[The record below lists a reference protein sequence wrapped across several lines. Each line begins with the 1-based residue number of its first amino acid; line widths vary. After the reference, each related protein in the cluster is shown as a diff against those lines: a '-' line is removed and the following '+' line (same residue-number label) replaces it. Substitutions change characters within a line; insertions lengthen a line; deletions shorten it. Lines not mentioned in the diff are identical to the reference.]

1 MMQIRSVITPL
12 LGLMLLL
19 SACAEECRAQVAPE
33 PELHFSVTEA
43 DIHNEFYRDGPV
55 AAHTVLTSGP
65 KPRLIVA
72 FPAGNSGVS
81 LWFREGAS
89 PARWAR
95 PMHMKPVKVASESGP
110 LHGIGMDLEVTVPA
124 LTLAKAVLGN
134 IRTIRSYLHERTV
147 DARLD
152 VALAREGDAY
162 VWQRTRLDGVGGYRL
177 ALEPTG
183 GTTVEETVSDFT
195 LSAGDDGKIRFHL
208 TALSGDEP
216 LTPIGK
222 DLMLLSGA
230 AEDALSRNIL
240 AFLSYGEKLLAGSWR
255 FNTYFGRDTLLT
267 TALLMPVLED
277 SVIDAALGSVIERL
291 AGTGEV
297 AHEEDIGEFAVLRQ
311 LQRGGKAVAKPV
323 YDYAMVDE
331 DYMLAPV
338 LARYLGDRREGL
350 ANLRVLLERK
360 TAGGE
365 RYGDA
370 LMRNLRL
377 VLASAEAFAAEPAPE
392 NLIAIEDG
400 MRVGEW
406 RDSQEGLGNG
416 RYAYSV
422 NAVLVPAALEAM
434 VALDEAGVLAPYA
447 ASDELAPA
455 RERAAVW
462 AASAP
467 ALFDVTIPAD
477 RARAEIGAYAATQGV
492 PANEALALVDADG
505 MRFPAL
511 SLDAAGR
518 PVPVVQSDP
527 GFLLFFRDPAPE
539 LIERSLDEVLVPF
552 PAGLM
557 TPVGMVVANPVYAD
571 DALEA
576 IFTKGHYHG
585 PVVWPW
591 QQAMMAAGLKRQLA
605 REDLPAATREKL
617 LALERALWTV
627 IGAGHDVKTAE
638 LWSWEYR
645 EGAYHAAAYGQ
656 GAGHLTESNAAQL
669 WSTVYLA
676 VQPPHWVPETEKAE
690 KGSEPF
696 SR

>member
-1 MMQIRSVITPL
+1 MMQLRPVTIPL
-12 LGLMLLL
+12 LGLILLL
-19 SACAEECRAQVAPE
+19 SAGAQECRAQVAPE

-81 LWFREGAS
+81 LWFREGAR
-89 PARWAR
+89 PARWAK
-95 PMHMKPVKVASESGP
+95 PMHMQPVKVARESGP
-110 LHGIGMDLEVTVPA
+110 LHGVGMDLEVTVPA
-124 LTLAKAVLGN
+124 LTLEKAVLGN
-134 IRTIRSYLHERTV
+134 IRTIRSYLHEKTV

-152 VALAREGDAY
+152 VAVAREGDVY
-162 VWQRTRLDGVGGYRL
+162 VWQRARLDGIGGYRI
-177 ALEPTG
+177 ALEPTS
-183 GTTVEETVSDFT
+183 GTTVAETVGGFT
-195 LSAGDDGKIRFHL
+195 LNAGDDGKIRFHL
-208 TALSGDEP
+208 TALSGDAP

-222 DLMLLSGA
+222 DRILLSGA

-255 FNTYFGRDTLLT
+255 FNTYFGRDTLLS

-291 AGTGEV
+291 AATGEV

-311 LQRGGKAVAKPV
+311 LERGGKAEAKPV

-338 LARYLGDRREGL
+338 LARYLGDRRAGL
-350 ANLRVLLERK
+350 ANLRILLERK
-360 TAGGE
+360 TTGGE

-392 NLIAIEDG
+392 NLIAIEEG

-416 RYAYSV
+416 RFAYSV
-422 NAVLVPAALEAM
+422 NVVLVPAALEAM
-434 VALDEAGVLAPYA
+434 VKLEEAGVLAPYA
-447 ASDELAPA
+447 AADELAPA

-462 AASAP
+462 EAIAP
-467 ALFDVTIPAD
+467 MLFDVTIPAD
-477 RARAEIGAYAATQGV
+477 RARAEISAYAATQGV
-492 PANEALALVDADG
+492 PADEALAVVDADG

-539 LIERSLDEVLVPF
+539 LIERSLDGVLVPF

-576 IFTKGHYHG
+576 IFT
-585 PVVWPW
+585 
-591 QQAMMAAGLKRQLA
+591 
-605 REDLPAATREKL
+605 
-617 LALERALWTV
+617 
-627 IGAGHDVKTAE
+627 
-638 LWSWEYR
+638 
-645 EGAYHAAAYGQ
+645 
-656 GAGHLTESNAAQL
+656 
-669 WSTVYLA
+669 
-676 VQPPHWVPETEKAE
+676 
-690 KGSEPF
+690 
-696 SR
+696 

>member
-1 MMQIRSVITPL
+1 MPL
-12 LGLMLLL
+12 LGFMFLGFMLLVFML
-19 SACAEECRAQVAPE
+19 LPSACAEERRADGAPE

-43 DIHNEFYRDGPV
+43 NIHNEFYRNGPV
-55 AAHTVLTSGP
+55 AAHIVLTSGP

-72 FPAGNSGVS
+72 YPAGNSGVS

-89 PARWAR
+89 PAIWAK
-95 PMHMKPVKVASESGP
+95 PMHMNPVKKGGEGGP
-110 LHGIGMDLEVTVPA
+110 LYGVEMDLEVTVPT
-124 LTLAKAVLGN
+124 LTLEQAVLGN
-134 IRTIRSYLHERTV
+134 IRTIRTYLHERTV
-147 DARLD
+147 DARLE
-152 VALAREGDAY
+152 VAVARHGDAY
-162 VWQRTRLDGVGGYRL
+162 VWQRTRLDGIGGYRI
-177 ALEPTG
+177 ALKPTG
-183 GTTVEETVSDFT
+183 GTVVEETASDFM
-195 LSAGDDGKIRFHL
+195 LNAGDDGKVSFHL
-208 TALSGDEP
+208 TALSGDQP
-216 LTPIGK
+216 LTPI
-222 DLMLLSGA
+222 DQDHLLLPEA

-240 AFLSYGEKLLAGSWR
+240 AFLSYREKLLAGSWR

-277 SVIDAALGSVIERL
+277 SVIEAALGSVIERL

-297 AHEEDIGEFAVLRQ
+297 AHEEDIGEFAVLRR
-311 LQRGGKAVAKPV
+311 LERGGQAEAQPV

-338 LARYLGDRREGL
+338 LARYLGDRREGP
-350 ANLRVLLERK
+350 ANVRALLERK

-370 LMRNLRL
+370 LLRNLRL
-377 VLASAEAFAAEPAPE
+377 VLASAAAFAAEPVPG

-400 MRVGEW
+400 LRVGEW

-416 RYAYSV
+416 RYAYNV
-422 NAVLVPAALEAM
+422 NVALVPAALEAM
-434 VALDEAGVLAPYA
+434 VVLDEAGVLAPYA
-447 ASDELAPA
+447 AAGELAPA
-455 RERAAVW
+455 RERASVW
-462 AASAP
+462 AESAP

-477 RARAEIGAYAATQGV
+477 RARAEIGAWAATQGV
-492 PANEALALVDADG
+492 PATEALALVDADG

-511 SLDAAGR
+511 SLDTAGQ

-527 GFLLFFRDPAPE
+527 GFLLFFREPAPE

-576 IFTKGHYHG
+576 MFTKGHYHG

-591 QQAMMAAGLKRQLA
+591 QQAMMAAGLKRQLT
-605 REDLPAATREKL
+605 RDDLPAATREKL
-617 LALERALWTV
+617 LAHERALWQV
-627 IGAGHDVKTAE
+627 IDAGHAVQTAE

-645 EGAYHAAAYGQ
+645 DGAYHAAAYGQ

-676 VQPPHWVPETEKAE
+676 VRPPHSVPE
-690 KGSEPF
+690 
-696 SR
+696 RD

>member
-1 MMQIRSVITPL
+1 MQIRSVITTV
-12 LGLMLLL
+12 LGLLLL
-19 SACAEECRAQVAPE
+19 STGADQCRAQVTPAPE
-33 PELHFSVTEA
+33 LRFSVTEA
-43 DIHNEFYRDGPV
+43 NIHNEFYRDGSV

-81 LWFREGAS
+81 LWFREGTIPAS
-89 PARWAR
+89 WAR
-95 PMHMKPVKVASESGP
+95 PSQMKPVKRAWESGP
-110 LHGIGMDLEVTVPA
+110 LHGVAMDLEVKVP
-124 LTLAKAVLGN
+124 TLRLEKAVLGN
-134 IRTIRSYLHERTV
+134 IRTIRSYLHEKTV
-147 DARLD
+147 DARLE
-152 VALAREGDAY
+152 VAAAREGDAW
-162 VWQRTRLDGVGGYRL
+162 VWQRARLDGSGGYRIEV
-177 ALEPTG
+177 EPTG
-183 GTTVEETVSDFT
+183 GTVVEETAGDFT
-195 LSAGDDGKIRFHL
+195 LSAGDDGRIRFRL

-216 LTPIGK
+216 LTPIDK
-222 DLMLLSGA
+222 HHMLLPTA
-230 AEDALSRNIL
+230 AEDVLSRNIL
-240 AFLSYGEKLLAGSWR
+240 AFLSYREKLLAGSWR
-255 FNTYFGRDTLLT
+255 FNTYFGRDTLLA

-277 SVIDAALGSVIERL
+277 RVIEAALGSVIERL
-291 AGTGEV
+291 ANTGEV

-311 LQRGGKAVAKPV
+311 LERGGKAEAKPV

-338 LARYLGDRREGL
+338 LARYLGDRREGP
-350 ANLRVLLERK
+350 ANVRDLLERR

-377 VLASAEAFAAEPAPE
+377 VLASAEAFAAEPAPA

-416 RYAYSV
+416 RFAYSV
-422 NAVLVPAALEAM
+422 NAVLVPAALEATA
-434 VALDEAGVLAPYA
+434 ALDEAGVLAPYA
-447 ASDELAPA
+447 AANELAPA
-455 RERAAVW
+455 RKRAEVW

-477 RARAEIGAYAATQGV
+477 RARAEIAAYAATQGV

-511 SLDAAGR
+511 SLDAFGQ

-527 GFLLFFRDPAPE
+527 GLLLFFRDPDPA
-539 LIERSLDEVLVPF
+539 LIGRSLDEVLVPF

-571 DALEA
+571 DSLEA

-605 REDLPAATREKL
+605 RDDLPAATREKL
-617 LALERALWTV
+617 LAHERALWQV
-627 IGAGHDVKTAE
+627 IAAGHEVKTAE

-645 EGAYHAAAYGQ
+645 DGAYQAAAYGQ

-676 VQPPHWVPETEKAE
+676 VQPPHRREAL
-690 KGSEPF
+690 
-696 SR
+696 

>member
-1 MMQIRSVITPL
+1 MPFRSVVIPF
-12 LGLMLLL
+12 LGLLLL
-19 SACAEECRAQVAPE
+19 PSACAEERRAEVAPQ

-43 DIHNEFYRDGPV
+43 SIHNEFYRDGPV
-55 AAHTVLTSGP
+55 AAHIVLTSGP
-65 KPRLIVA
+65 KPRLVVA
-72 FPAGNSGVS
+72 YPAGNSGVS

-89 PARWAR
+89 PALWAK
-95 PMHMKPVKVASESGP
+95 PMHMKPVKVGWEGGP
-110 LHGIGMDLEVTVPA
+110 LHGVEMDLEVTVP
-124 LTLAKAVLGN
+124 TLRLEKAVLGN
-134 IRTIRSYLHERTV
+134 IRTIRTYLHERTV
-147 DARLD
+147 DARLE
-152 VALAREGDAY
+152 VAVARDGDTW
-162 VWQRTRLDGVGGYRL
+162 VWQRRRLDGIGGYRIT
-177 ALEPTG
+177 LEPTG
-183 GTTVEETVSDFT
+183 GTVVEETASNFT
-195 LSAGDDGKIRFHL
+195 LNAGDDGKISFHL

-216 LTPIGK
+216 LTPI
-222 DLMLLSGA
+222 DPDHLLLPGA
-230 AEDALSRNIL
+230 AADALSRNIL
-240 AFLSYGEKLLAGSWR
+240 AFLSYREKLLAGSWR

-277 SVIDAALGSVIERL
+277 RVIDAALGSVIERL
-291 AGTGEV
+291 AFTGEV
-297 AHEEDIGEFAVLRQ
+297 AHEEDIGEFAVLRR
-311 LQRGGKAVAKPV
+311 LERGGRAEAQPV

-338 LARYLGDRREGL
+338 LARYLADRREGP
-350 ANLRVLLERK
+350 ANVRVLLERR

-370 LMRNLRL
+370 FLRNLRF
-377 VLASAEAFAAEPAPE
+377 VLASAAAFAAEPVPG

-400 MRVGEW
+400 SRVGDW
-406 RDSQEGLGNG
+406 RDSQEGLGDG

-422 NAVLVPAALEAM
+422 NVALVPAALEAM

-447 ASDELAPA
+447 AAGELAPA
-455 RERAAVW
+455 RERASVW
-462 AASAP
+462 AESAP

-477 RARAEIGAYAATQGV
+477 RARTEIGAYAATQGV
-492 PANEALALVDADG
+492 PAKEALALVDADG

-511 SLDAAGR
+511 SLDADGR
-518 PVPVVQSDP
+518 PVPVVQSDS

-605 REDLPAATREKL
+605 RDDLPAATRDKL
-617 LALERALWTV
+617 RALERALWQA

-645 EGAYHAAAYGQ
+645 DGAYHAAAYGQ

-676 VQPPHWVPETEKAE
+676 VLPPHAVL
-690 KGSEPF
+690 G
-696 SR
+696 RD